1 MFPPTPGNVEESEA
15 LNPIAALVA
24 HLAGGGHP
32 IGGAIPAQMPP
43 AATLP
48 GSAGG
53 GQSDTAIAKDAATHL
68 LALAHAAH
76 DPALKATF
84 STALAALHKYL
95 AQDEK
100 EHQQALQGK
109 FSPKIMAKASSGGR

>member
-1 MFPPTPGNVEESEA
+1 MHLLMALHGHSGLPTQ
-15 LNPIAALVA
+15 
-24 HLAGGGHP
+24 
-32 IGGAIPAQMPP
+32 IGGAVSAPMPP
-43 AATLP
+43 AAALP
-48 GSAGG
+48 GGG
-53 GQSDTAIAKDAATHL
+53 GMSDTQVAKTAEQHLMAAVQ
-68 LALAHAAH
+68 AAH
-76 DPALKATF
+76 DPTLKATF